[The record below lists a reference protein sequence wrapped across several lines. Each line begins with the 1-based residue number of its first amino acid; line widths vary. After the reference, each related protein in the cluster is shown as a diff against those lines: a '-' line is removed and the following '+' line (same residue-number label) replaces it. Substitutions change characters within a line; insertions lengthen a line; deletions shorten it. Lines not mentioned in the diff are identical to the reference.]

1 MAKPRKPKNSS
12 NDDANSKPDNFGAV
26 VRHQKLCLSVDLDT
40 RRIYGFVSLSLYSN
54 GGFLGNGYGI
64 FRYTELEI
72 AVPDIGIVGLHAE
85 NLGIESV
92 LVDGEP
98 TEFEY
103 YPHTYHNE
111 EMGRRWGS
119 VTNTSSAAAAAG
131 AVYLSSLEREL
142 MPSLLVNCCKG
153 LKTGNEQQEQVVS
166 ENGVLQSSGESK
178 QNVRLVRVNY
188 WVEKAE
194 TGIHFDGNVLHTDN
208 QIRRARCW
216 FPCID
221 DTSQRCCYDLEF
233 TVAQNL
239 VAVST
244 GNLLYQ
250 VRLGK
255 NLHFTCM
262 SLEFHSFP
270 YGKIK

>member
-1 MAKPRKPKNSS
+1 M
-12 NDDANSKPDNFGAV
+12 
-26 VRHQKLCLSVDLDT
+26 
-40 RRIYGFVSLSLYSN
+40 
-54 GGFLGNGYGI
+54 
-64 FRYTELEI
+64 EI

-119 VTNTSSAAAAAG
+119 VTSPSSAAAAAG

-178 QNVRLVRVNY
+178 QV
-188 WVEKAE
+188 
-194 TGIHFDGNVLHTDN
+194 
-208 QIRRARCW
+208 
-216 FPCID
+216 
-221 DTSQRCCYDLEF
+221 
-233 TVAQNL
+233 TVAFCAFKKLIRSQIWDFVL
-239 VAVST
+239 SRFW
-244 GNLLYQ
+244 YMIQ
-250 VRLGK
+250 
-255 NLHFTCM
+255 
-262 SLEFHSFP
+262 
-270 YGKIK
+270 